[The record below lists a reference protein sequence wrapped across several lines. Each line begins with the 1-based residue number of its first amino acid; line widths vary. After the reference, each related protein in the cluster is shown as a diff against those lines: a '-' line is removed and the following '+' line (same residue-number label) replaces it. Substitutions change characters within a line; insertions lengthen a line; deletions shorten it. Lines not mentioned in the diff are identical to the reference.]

1 MGKSVKERLNETIKR
16 DKKEINEEGNRM
28 VEKGDKED
36 KEANLDDFMN
46 EKIKEMIED
55 KEEKLDMDEEDGEEE
70 VEVDL
75 EEKSSNGKKVVIILL
90 VLIISL
96 STILVLW
103 SNGYEIVN
111 FAFNKVNEISEEK
124 EAEDNKEPVENEN
137 IAVAPVDLNEC
148 YQRVH
153 YMVNTIIIAE
163 DGNIWG
169 ESEMSRDAV
178 TQVINDLKGQDDY
191 LSSELEKWLGLD
203 FSNGVEVHNYV
214 WNKLG
219 GTIGKAKE
227 LNQEKVQRAI
237 EVMGE

>member
-55 KEEKLDMDEEDGEEE
+55 KEDMDFEDEF
-70 VEVDL
+70 DD
-75 EEKSSNGKKVVIILL
+75 KSSNWKKIVVILL